1 MIAMGRKVMKELEKV
16 RRYIYNCSKCG
27 VCVSKV
33 TGEVPYVCP
42 VKESTAGFD
51 YFSSRG
57 KTVIAQGLLEG
68 AISPSAKLAEV
79 IYSCT
84 LCGNC
89 MTQCGSINQDT
100 GEALVDTTKIVEA
113 LRADFLQNHPKWIDP
128 AYRSI
133 LNSTRQ
139 YNNPWGL
146 PRTAKEK
153 WAKKMKLKNA
163 QKEPA
168 PVLLFIGCTM
178 AASQELS
185 TRARKAAEIMSTT
198 NVDFAILGK
207 DEPCCGS
214 VQKRIGDVELAR
226 EMMEEN
232 INLFNRLGCEM
243 IVTLCAGC
251 ANMLK
256 NDYRETKE
264 KLKPRVLH
272 IVEFLPKLIT
282 EEKLQ
287 LVSKNSLKVSYHDP
301 CHLGRHMGIY
311 DPPRAILDA
320 LPGVDV
326 IERPATKENTICCGA
341 GGGMRIFESG
351 SLAEQIGQTAIE
363 SAAQEGAEALVTACP
378 FCEMNLDA
386 ASRSLNNQIPV
397 YDIIDLVYE
406 ALK

>member
-1 MIAMGRKVMKELEKV
+1 MGRKVMKELEKV
-16 RRYIYNCSKCG
+16 RRYIYNCRKCG

-33 TGEVPYVCP
+33 TGGVPYVCP

-51 YFSSRG
+51 HFSSRG
-57 KTVIAQGLLEG
+57 KTIIAQGLLEG
-68 AISPSAKLAEV
+68 EIEPSQELAEV
-79 IYSCT
+79 IFSCT

-100 GEALVDTTKIVEA
+100 GEALVDTNKIVEA
-113 LRADFLQNHPKWIDP
+113 MRADFLENHPEWIDP
-128 AYRSI
+128 AYESV
-133 LNSTRQ
+133 LHSTRQ

-163 QKEPA
+163 RKEPA

-178 AASQELS
+178 ASSQELS
-185 TRARKAAEIMSTT
+185 PRARKAAEIMGKAS
-198 NVDFAILGK
+198 VDFAILGK

-214 VQKRIGDVELAR
+214 VQKRIGDLELAS

-232 INLFNRLGCEM
+232 VNLFNSLGCET

-301 CHLGRHMGIY
+301 CHLGRHMGVY
-311 DPPRAILDA
+311 DEPRAILDA

-341 GGGMRIFESG
+341 GGGMRIFASG
-351 SLAEQIGQTAIE
+351 SLAEKIGQTTVQSAIE
-363 SAAQEGAEALVTACP
+363 VGAEALVTACP
-378 FCEMNLDA
+378 FCEMNLEA
-386 ASRSLNNQIPV
+386 AARNPKNQIPV

>member
-1 MIAMGRKVMKELEKV
+1 MIAMGRNVMKELEKV
-16 RRYIYNCSKCG
+16 RRYIYNCRKCG
-27 VCVSKV
+27 VCSGKV
-33 TGEVPYVCP
+33 TSKVPYVCP

-51 YFSSRG
+51 HFSSRG

-68 AISPSAKLAEV
+68 AISPSAELAEV

-113 LRADFLQNHPKWIDP
+113 MRADFLQNHPKWIDP

-133 LNSTRQ
+133 LSSTRQ

-153 WAKKMKLKNA
+153 WAKKMKIKNA
-163 QKEPA
+163 QKEPS
-168 PVLLFIGCTM
+168 PVLLFVGCTM
-178 AASQELS
+178 ASSQELS
-185 TRARKAAEIMSTT
+185 SRPRKAAEIMSTA

-214 VQKRIGDVELAR
+214 VQKRIGDVPLAR

-232 INLFNRLGCEM
+232 INLFNSLGCEV

-256 NDYRETKE
+256 NDYRESKE

-272 IVEFLPKLIT
+272 IVEFLPKLIQ
-282 EEKLQ
+282 ERKLQ
-287 LVSKNSLKVSYHDP
+287 LREKHSLKATYHDP
-301 CHLGRHMGIY
+301 CHIGRHMGIY
-311 DPPRAILDA
+311 DQPRAILNA
-320 LPGVDV
+320 LPGVDL
-326 IERPATKENTICCGA
+326 IERYATKENTICCGA

-351 SLAEQIGQTAIE
+351 SLAEKIGHAALK
-363 SAAQEGAEALVTACP
+363 SAMQVGAKALVTACP

-397 YDIIDLVYE
+397 YDIIDMVYE
-406 ALK
+406 ALQ

>member
-1 MIAMGRKVMKELEKV
+1 MCGNKVA
-16 RRYIYNCSKCG
+16 
-27 VCVSKV
+27 
-33 TGEVPYVCP
+33 TGVPYICP
-42 VKESTAGFD
+42 VRESTPGFD
-51 YFSSRG
+51 HFYARG

-68 AISPSAKLAEV
+68 EIEPSQELAEV
-79 IYSCT
+79 IFSCT

-100 GEALVDTTKIVEA
+100 GKALVDTTKIVEA
-113 LRADFLQNHPKWIDP
+113 MRADFLENHPEWIDP
-128 AYRSI
+128 AYRSV
-133 LNSTRQ
+133 LSSTRQ

-146 PRTAKEK
+146 PRTAKGK
-153 WAKKMKLKNA
+153 WAKGMKLKNA
-163 QKEPA
+163 RKEPA
-168 PVLLFIGCTM
+168 PLLLFVGCTM
-178 AASQELS
+178 ASSQELS
-185 TRARKAAEIMSTT
+185 PRARKAAEIMSTA

-232 INLFNRLGCEM
+232 VNMFNSLGCET

-264 KLKPRVLH
+264 KLKPKVLH
-272 IVEFLPKLIT
+272 IVEFLPKLIQ
-282 EEKLQ
+282 EGKLQ
-287 LVSKNSLKVSYHDP
+287 LRGKHSLKVSYHDP

-311 DPPRAILDA
+311 DEPRAILDA

-351 SLAEQIGQTAIE
+351 SLAEKIGQATLQSAIE
-363 SAAQEGAEALVTACP
+363 VGAEALVTACP
-378 FCEMNLDA
+378 FCEMNLETA
-386 ASRSLNNQIPV
+386 AKNPKNQIPV

-406 ALK
+406 AVK

>member
-1 MIAMGRKVMKELEKV
+1 MGKESMYNLRKVSQSIYSCRRCGMCGNKV
-16 RRYIYNCSKCG
+16 A
-27 VCVSKV
+27 
-33 TGEVPYVCP
+33 TGVPYICP
-42 VKESTAGFD
+42 VRESTPGFD
-51 YFSSRG
+51 HFYARG

-68 AISPSAKLAEV
+68 EIEPSQELAEV
-79 IYSCT
+79 IFSCT

-100 GEALVDTTKIVEA
+100 GKALVDTNKIVEA
-113 LRADFLQNHPKWIDP
+113 MRADFLENHPTWIDP
-128 AYRSI
+128 AYRSV
-133 LNSTRQ
+133 LSSTRQ

-146 PRTAKEK
+146 PRTAKGK
-153 WAKKMKLKNA
+153 WAKGMKLKNA
-163 QKEPA
+163 RKEPA
-168 PVLLFIGCTM
+168 PLLLFVGCTM
-178 AASQELS
+178 ASSQELS
-185 TRARKAAEIMSTT
+185 PRARKAAEIMSTA

-232 INLFNRLGCEM
+232 VNMFNSLGCET

-272 IVEFLPKLIT
+272 IVEFLPKLIQ
-282 EEKLQ
+282 EGKLQ
-287 LVSKNSLKVSYHDP
+287 LRRKHSLKLSYHDP

-311 DPPRAILDA
+311 DEPRAILDA

-351 SLAEQIGQTAIE
+351 SLAEKIGQATLQSAIE
-363 SAAQEGAEALVTACP
+363 VGAEALVTACP
-378 FCEMNLDA
+378 FCEMNLETA
-386 ASRSLNNQIPV
+386 AKNPKNQIPV

-406 ALK
+406 TVK

>member
-16 RRYIYNCSKCG
+16 RHYIYNCRKCG

-33 TGEVPYVCP
+33 TGKVPYVCP
-42 VKESTAGFD
+42 VRESTAGFD
-51 YFSSRG
+51 HFSPRG

-68 AISPSAKLAEV
+68 EIEPSQELAEV
-79 IYSCT
+79 IFSCT

-100 GEALVDTTKIVEA
+100 GEALVDTNKIVEA
-113 LRADFLQNHPKWIDP
+113 MRADFLENHPEWIDP
-128 AYRSI
+128 AYRSV
-133 LNSTRQ
+133 LSSTRQ

-153 WAKKMKLKNA
+153 WAKKMKIKNA
-163 QKEPA
+163 RKEPA

-178 AASQELS
+178 ASSQELS
-185 TRARKAAEIMSTT
+185 PRARKAAEIMSTA

-214 VQKRIGDVELAR
+214 VQKRIGDLELASK
-226 EMMEEN
+226 MMEEN
-232 INLFNRLGCEM
+232 VSLFNSLGCEM

-256 NDYRETKE
+256 NDYGETKE

-272 IVEFLPKLIT
+272 MVEFLPKLIT

-287 LVSKNSLKVSYHDP
+287 LVNKNSLKVSYHDP
-301 CHLGRHMGIY
+301 CHLGRHMGVY
-311 DPPRAILDA
+311 DEPRAILNA

-341 GGGMRIFESG
+341 GGGMRIFASG
-351 SLAEQIGQTAIE
+351 SLAEKIGHATVQSAIE
-363 SAAQEGAEALVTACP
+363 VGAEALVTACP
-378 FCEMNLDA
+378 FCEMNLEA
-386 ASRSLNNQIPV
+386 AARNPKNQILV
-397 YDIIDLVYE
+397 YDIVDLVYE

>member
-1 MIAMGRKVMKELEKV
+1 MGKESMYNLRKVSQSIYSCRRCGMCGNKV
-16 RRYIYNCSKCG
+16 A
-27 VCVSKV
+27 
-33 TGEVPYVCP
+33 TGVPYICP
-42 VKESTAGFD
+42 VRESTPGFD
-51 YFSSRG
+51 HFYARG

-68 AISPSAKLAEV
+68 EIEPSQELAEV
-79 IYSCT
+79 IFSCT

-100 GEALVDTTKIVEA
+100 GEALVDTNKIVEA
-113 LRADFLQNHPKWIDP
+113 MRADFLENHPTWIDP
-128 AYRSI
+128 AYRSV
-133 LNSTRQ
+133 LSSTRQ

-146 PRTAKEK
+146 PRTAKGK
-153 WAKKMKLKNA
+153 WAKGMKLKNA
-163 QKEPA
+163 RKEPA
-168 PVLLFIGCTM
+168 PLLLFVGCTM
-178 AASQELS
+178 ASSQELS
-185 TRARKAAEIMSTT
+185 PRARKAAEIMSTA

-232 INLFNRLGCEM
+232 VNMFNSLGCET

-272 IVEFLPKLIT
+272 IVEFLPKLIQ
-282 EEKLQ
+282 EGKLQ
-287 LVSKNSLKVSYHDP
+287 LRGKHSLKVSYHDP

-311 DPPRAILDA
+311 DEPRAILDA

-351 SLAEQIGQTAIE
+351 SLAEKIGQATLQSAIE
-363 SAAQEGAEALVTACP
+363 VGAEALVTACP
-378 FCEMNLDA
+378 FCEMNLETA
-386 ASRSLNNQIPV
+386 AKNPKNQIPV

-406 ALK
+406 TVK

>member
-1 MIAMGRKVMKELEKV
+1 MGKESMYNLRKVSQSIYSCRRCGMCGNKV
-16 RRYIYNCSKCG
+16 A
-27 VCVSKV
+27 
-33 TGEVPYVCP
+33 TGVPYICP
-42 VKESTAGFD
+42 VRESTPGFD
-51 YFSSRG
+51 HFYARG

-68 AISPSAKLAEV
+68 EIEPSQELAEV
-79 IYSCT
+79 IFSCT

-100 GEALVDTTKIVEA
+100 GEALVDTNKIVEA
-113 LRADFLQNHPKWIDP
+113 MRADFLENHPTWIDP
-128 AYRSI
+128 AYRSV
-133 LNSTRQ
+133 LSSTRQ

-146 PRTAKEK
+146 PRTAKGK
-153 WAKKMKLKNA
+153 WAKGMKLKNA
-163 QKEPA
+163 RKEPA
-168 PVLLFIGCTM
+168 PLLLFVGCTM
-178 AASQELS
+178 ASSQELS
-185 TRARKAAEIMSTT
+185 PRARKAAEIMSTA

-232 INLFNRLGCEM
+232 VNMFNSLGCET

-264 KLKPRVLH
+264 KLKPKVLH
-272 IVEFLPKLIT
+272 IVEFLPKLIQ
-282 EEKLQ
+282 EGKLQ
-287 LVSKNSLKVSYHDP
+287 LRGKHSLKVSYHDP

-311 DPPRAILDA
+311 DEPRAILDA

-351 SLAEQIGQTAIE
+351 SLAEKIGQATLQSAIE
-363 SAAQEGAEALVTACP
+363 VGAEALVTACP
-378 FCEMNLDA
+378 FCEMNLETA
-386 ASRSLNNQIPV
+386 AKNPKNQIPV

-406 ALK
+406 AVK

>member
-1 MIAMGRKVMKELEKV
+1 MGKESMHNLKKVSQSIYSC
-16 RRYIYNCSKCG
+16 RRCG
-27 VCVSKV
+27 MCGNKV
-33 TGEVPYVCP
+33 TTGVPYICP
-42 VKESTAGFD
+42 VKESTPGFD
-51 YFSSRG
+51 HFYARG

-68 AISPSAKLAEV
+68 EIEPSQELAEV
-79 IYSCT
+79 IFSCT

-100 GEALVDTTKIVEA
+100 GKALVDTNKIVEA
-113 LRADFLQNHPKWIDP
+113 MRADFLENHPTWIDP
-128 AYRSI
+128 AYRSV
-133 LNSTRQ
+133 LSSTRQ

-146 PRTAKEK
+146 PRTAKGK
-153 WAKKMKLKNA
+153 WAKGMKLKNA
-163 QKEPA
+163 RKEPA
-168 PVLLFIGCTM
+168 PLLLFVGCTM
-178 AASQELS
+178 ASSQELS
-185 TRARKAAEIMSTT
+185 PRARKAAEIMSTA

-214 VQKRIGDVELAR
+214 VQKRIGDVELAL

-232 INLFNRLGCEM
+232 VNMFNSLGCET

-272 IVEFLPKLIT
+272 IVEFLPKLIQ
-282 EEKLQ
+282 EGKLQ
-287 LVSKNSLKVSYHDP
+287 LRRKHSLKVSYHDP

-311 DPPRAILDA
+311 DEPRAILDA

-351 SLAEQIGQTAIE
+351 SLAEKIGQATLQSAIE
-363 SAAQEGAEALVTACP
+363 VGAEALVTACP
-378 FCEMNLDA
+378 FCEMNLETA
-386 ASRSLNNQIPV
+386 AKNPKNQIPV

-406 ALK
+406 TVK

>member
-16 RRYIYNCSKCG
+16 RRYIYNCRKCG

-33 TGEVPYVCP
+33 DGKVPYVCP

-51 YFSSRG
+51 HFSSRG

-68 AISPSAKLAEV
+68 EIEPSQELAEV
-79 IYSCT
+79 IFSCT

-100 GEALVDTTKIVEA
+100 GEALVDTNKIVEA
-113 LRADFLQNHPKWIDP
+113 MRADFLENHPEWIDP
-128 AYRSI
+128 AYESV
-133 LNSTRQ
+133 LHSTRQ

-153 WAKKMKLKNA
+153 WAKKMKIKNA
-163 QKEPA
+163 RKEPA

-178 AASQELS
+178 ASSQELS
-185 TRARKAAEIMSTT
+185 PRARKAAEIMSKA

-214 VQKRIGDVELAR
+214 VQKRIGDLELASK
-226 EMMEEN
+226 MMEEN
-232 INLFNRLGCEM
+232 VNLFNSLGCET

-264 KLKPRVLH
+264 KLKPRILH
-272 IVEFLPKLIT
+272 MVEFLPKLIT
-282 EEKLQ
+282 EEKLK
-287 LVSKNSLKVSYHDP
+287 LVSKNFLKVSYHDP
-301 CHLGRHMGIY
+301 CHLGRHIGVY
-311 DPPRAILDA
+311 DEPRAILDA

-341 GGGMRIFESG
+341 GGGMRIFASG
-351 SLAEQIGQTAIE
+351 SLAEKIGQATVQSAIE
-363 SAAQEGAEALVTACP
+363 VGAEALVTACP
-378 FCEMNLDA
+378 FCEMNLEA
-386 ASRSLNNQIPV
+386 AARNPKNQIPV

>member
-16 RRYIYNCSKCG
+16 RRYIYNCRKCG

-33 TGEVPYVCP
+33 TGKVPYVCP

-68 AISPSAKLAEV
+68 AISPSAELAEA

-133 LNSTRQ
+133 LSSTRQ

-178 AASQELS
+178 ASSQELS

-232 INLFNRLGCEM
+232 INFFNRLGCEM

-256 NDYRETKE
+256 NEYRETKE
-264 KLKPRVLH
+264 KLQPKVLH
-272 IVEFLPKLIT
+272 IVELLSKIIQ
-282 EEKLQ
+282 EEKIKLRG
-287 LVSKNSLKVSYHDP
+287 KHSLKATYHDP

-311 DPPRAILDA
+311 DQPRVILNA
-320 LPGVDV
+320 LPGVDL
-326 IERPATKENTICCGA
+326 IERYATKENTICCGA
-341 GGGMRIFESG
+341 GGGMRVFESG
-351 SLAEQIGQTAIE
+351 SLAEKIGQTAIE

-378 FCEMNLDA
+378 FCEMNLAA
-386 ASRSLNNQIPV
+386 ASRRLNNQIPV
-397 YDIIDLVYE
+397 YDIIDLIYE
-406 ALK
+406 AQQ

>member
-1 MIAMGRKVMKELEKV
+1 MGRKVMKELEKV
-16 RRYIYNCSKCG
+16 RRYIYNCRKCG

-42 VKESTAGFD
+42 VRESTAGFD
-51 YFSSRG
+51 LFSPRG

-68 AISPSAKLAEV
+68 EIEPSQELAEV
-79 IYSCT
+79 IFSCT

-89 MTQCGSINQDT
+89 VTQCGSINQDT
-100 GEALVDTTKIVEA
+100 GEALVDTNKIVEA
-113 LRADFLQNHPKWIDP
+113 MRADFLENHPKWVDP
-128 AYRSI
+128 AYKTVLS
-133 LNSTRQ
+133 STRQ

-163 QKEPA
+163 RKESA
-168 PVLLFIGCTM
+168 PVLIFVGCTM
-178 AASQELS
+178 ASSHALLP
-185 TRARKAAEIMSTT
+185 RARKAAEIMNTAH
-198 NVDFAILGK
+198 VDFTILGK

-214 VQKRIGDVELAR
+214 VQKRIGDVELAH

-232 INLFNRLGCEM
+232 VKLFNSLGCET

-264 KLKPRVLH
+264 KLKTRVLH

-282 EEKLQ
+282 EKKLQ
-287 LVSKNSLKVSYHDP
+287 LVNKNSLKVSYHDP

-311 DPPRAILDA
+311 DEPRDILYA

-351 SLAEQIGQTAIE
+351 SLAEKIGHATVH
-363 SAAQEGAEALVTACP
+363 SALEVGAEALVTACP
-378 FCEMNLDA
+378 FCEMNLEA
-386 ASRSLNNQIPV
+386 AARDPKNHIPV
-397 YDIIDLVYE
+397 YDIIDLVYG

>member
-1 MIAMGRKVMKELEKV
+1 MCGNKVA
-16 RRYIYNCSKCG
+16 
-27 VCVSKV
+27 
-33 TGEVPYVCP
+33 TGVPYICP
-42 VKESTAGFD
+42 VRESTPGFD
-51 YFSSRG
+51 HFYARG

-68 AISPSAKLAEV
+68 EIEPSQELAEV
-79 IYSCT
+79 IFSCT

-100 GEALVDTTKIVEA
+100 GEALVDTNKIVEA
-113 LRADFLQNHPKWIDP
+113 MRADFLENHPTWIDP
-128 AYRSI
+128 AYRSV
-133 LNSTRQ
+133 LSSTRQ

-153 WAKKMKLKNA
+153 WAKGMKLKNA
-163 QKEPA
+163 RKEPA
-168 PVLLFIGCTM
+168 PVLLFVGCTM
-178 AASQELS
+178 ASSQELS
-185 TRARKAAEIMSTT
+185 SRARKAAKIMSTA

-232 INLFNRLGCEM
+232 VNMFNSLGCET

-256 NDYRETKE
+256 NDYIETKE

-272 IVEFLPKLIT
+272 IVEFLPKLIQ
-282 EEKLQ
+282 EGKLQ
-287 LVSKNSLKVSYHDP
+287 LGGKHSLKVSYHDP

-311 DPPRAILDA
+311 DEPRAILDA

-351 SLAEQIGQTAIE
+351 SLAEKIGQTAIQ
-363 SAAQEGAEALVTACP
+363 SAIEVGAEALVTACP
-378 FCEMNLDA
+378 FCEMNLEA
-386 ASRSLNNQIPV
+386 AARNPKNQIPV

-406 ALK
+406 ALKR

>member
-1 MIAMGRKVMKELEKV
+1 MGKESMHNLKKVSQSIYSCRRCGMCGNKV
-16 RRYIYNCSKCG
+16 AIG
-27 VCVSKV
+27 
-33 TGEVPYVCP
+33 VPYICP
-42 VKESTAGFD
+42 VRESTPGFD
-51 YFSSRG
+51 HFYARG

-68 AISPSAKLAEV
+68 EIEPSQELAEV
-79 IYSCT
+79 IFSCT

-100 GEALVDTTKIVEA
+100 GKALVDTNKIVEA
-113 LRADFLQNHPKWIDP
+113 MRADFLENHPTWIDP
-128 AYRSI
+128 AYRSV
-133 LNSTRQ
+133 LSSTRQ

-146 PRTAKEK
+146 PRTAKGK
-153 WAKKMKLKNA
+153 WAKGMKLKNA
-163 QKEPA
+163 RKEPA
-168 PVLLFIGCTM
+168 PLLLFVGCTM
-178 AASQELS
+178 ASSQELS
-185 TRARKAAEIMSTT
+185 PRARKAAEIMSTA

-232 INLFNRLGCEM
+232 VNMFNSLGCET

-272 IVEFLPKLIT
+272 IVEFLPKLIQ
-282 EEKLQ
+282 EGKLQ
-287 LVSKNSLKVSYHDP
+287 LRRKHSLKVSYHDP

-311 DPPRAILDA
+311 DEPRAILDA

-351 SLAEQIGQTAIE
+351 SLAEKIGQATLQSAIE
-363 SAAQEGAEALVTACP
+363 VGAEALVTACP
-378 FCEMNLDA
+378 FCEMNLETA
-386 ASRSLNNQIPV
+386 AKNPKNQIPV

-406 ALK
+406 TVK

>member
-1 MIAMGRKVMKELEKV
+1 MITMGRKVMKELEKV
-16 RRYIYNCSKCG
+16 RRYIYNCRKCG

-33 TGEVPYVCP
+33 TGGVPYVCP

-51 YFSSRG
+51 HFSSRG
-57 KTVIAQGLLEG
+57 KTIIAQGLLEG
-68 AISPSAKLAEV
+68 EIEPSQELAEV
-79 IYSCT
+79 IFSCT

-100 GEALVDTTKIVEA
+100 GEALVDTNKIVEA
-113 LRADFLQNHPKWIDP
+113 MRADFLENHPEWIDP
-128 AYRSI
+128 AYESV
-133 LNSTRQ
+133 LHSTRQ

-163 QKEPA
+163 RKEPA

-178 AASQELS
+178 ASSQELS
-185 TRARKAAEIMSTT
+185 PRARKAAEIMGKAS
-198 NVDFAILGK
+198 VDFAILGK

-214 VQKRIGDVELAR
+214 VQKRIGDLELAS

-232 INLFNRLGCEM
+232 VNLFNSLGCET

-301 CHLGRHMGIY
+301 CHLGRHMGVY
-311 DPPRAILDA
+311 DEPRAILDA

-341 GGGMRIFESG
+341 GGGMRIFASG
-351 SLAEQIGQTAIE
+351 SLAEKIGQTTVQSAIE
-363 SAAQEGAEALVTACP
+363 VGAEALVTACP
-378 FCEMNLDA
+378 FCEMNLEA
-386 ASRSLNNQIPV
+386 AARNPKNQIPV